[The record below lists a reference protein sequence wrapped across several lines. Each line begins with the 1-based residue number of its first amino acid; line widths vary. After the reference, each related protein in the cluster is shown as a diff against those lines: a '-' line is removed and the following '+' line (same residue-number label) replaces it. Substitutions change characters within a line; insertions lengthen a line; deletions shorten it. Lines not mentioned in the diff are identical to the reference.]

1 MSDLDRNSSWR
12 LWLIA
17 AVCAVTLHVGGI
29 AAAVYEMQQEEDA
42 DGLGANAIEIGMEMV
57 SPDVEQTDLPQ
68 GPDSEAS
75 AASPAV
81 QEQKA
86 VEKES
91 DLPKDMPHESE
102 EPDMAVTENKTEEK
116 PEEETPEK
124 AQKQQQASQESVASE
139 AAAQQKLDESK
150 TGEKAQAVN
159 AGMGADKK
167 RLSAVWAKQL
177 SAYLEKNKRYPS
189 ERAQK
194 AAEVMV
200 NFEIDRVGKV
210 LAVRVAKSSG
220 DTAFD
225 EAAVAMVRRS
235 DPLPP
240 PPALIADDGLSF
252 TVPVIFRIKKG

>member
-1 MSDLDRNSSWR
+1 MSELDRKTSWR
-12 LWLIA
+12 MWVIA
-17 AVCAVTLHVGGI
+17 AVCAVVLHGGAI
-29 AAAVYEMQQEEDA
+29 AAALYQMEQEDDD
-42 DGLGANAIEIGMEMV
+42 DGLGANAIEVGMEMV

-86 VEKES
+86 VEKPS
-91 DLPKDMPHESE
+91 DLPQEQPHESE
-102 EPDMAVTENKTEEK
+102 DADRVVTENKAQK

-139 AAAQQKLDESK
+139 AAAQQKLEDSK
-150 TGEKAQAVN
+150 TGEKAQAAN

-189 ERAQK
+189 DRQQK
-194 AAEVMV
+194 TAEVTV
-200 NFEIDRVGKV
+200 NFEIDRLGKV
-210 LAVRVAKSSG
+210 LAVRVVKGSG

-225 EAAVAMVRRS
+225 DAAVAMVRRS

-240 PPALIADDGLSF
+240 PPPLIADDGLSF
-252 TVPVIFRIKKG
+252 TVPVIFRVKKG

>member
-1 MSDLDRNSSWR
+1 MSDLDKSSSWR

-17 AVCAVTLHVGGI
+17 ALCAVMLHAGGI
-29 AAAVYEMQQEEDA
+29 AAAVFEMQKEEGE
-42 DGLGANAIEIGMEMV
+42 DGLGANAIEVGMEMV

-75 AASPAV
+75 TASPAI

-86 VEKES
+86 VEKQS
-91 DLPKDMPHESE
+91 DLPKETPHESE
-102 EPDMAVTENKTEEK
+102 EPDQVVTEDKATK

-150 TGEKAQAVN
+150 TGEKAQAVQ
-159 AGMGADKK
+159 AGMGTDKK
-167 RLSAVWAKQL
+167 RLSQVWAKQL
-177 SAYLEKNKRYPS
+177 SAYLEKHKRYPN
-189 ERAQK
+189 ERQQK

-210 LAVRVAKSSG
+210 LAVRVVKGSG
-220 DTAFD
+220 DAAFD

-235 DPLPP
+235 DPLPA

-252 TVPVIFRIKKG
+252 TVPVIFRVKKG